1 MEGHGTTRKSSYPKN
16 FSAALHGMG
25 ANQLALKVLGKAVCS
40 LQDSECPLLHIM
52 YKATKPMKRILN
64 LVNTEE

>member
-1 MEGHGTTRKSSYPKN
+1 
-16 FSAALHGMG
+16 MG
-25 ANQLALKVLGKAVCS
+25 ANQLALKVLGKAVYS

-52 YKATKPMKRILN
+52 YKATKPVKLILN